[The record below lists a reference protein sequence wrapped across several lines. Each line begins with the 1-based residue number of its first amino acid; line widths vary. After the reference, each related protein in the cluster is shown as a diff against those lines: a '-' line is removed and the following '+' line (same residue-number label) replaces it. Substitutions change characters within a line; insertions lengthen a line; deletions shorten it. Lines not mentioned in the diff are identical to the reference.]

1 MATATAPAS
10 RSRPARR
17 WSSRAQRRETL
28 AALGFLSPWIVG
40 FVVFTAGP
48 IIYSL
53 YLAFTDYDIINAP
66 EWIGTANFQEMIED
80 PRARRALA
88 NTFIFALMK
97 VPLTMITALALAM
110 LLLRVGRAVGFFR
123 TAFYLPVMTPA
134 VAVGILFLLLFNGD
148 FGIVNRALAL
158 IGIDGPNWT
167 TDGPWVKPGLALM
180 SLWALGGT
188 IIIYLAALNN
198 VPQDMYEAA
207 AIDGASPWKQFRHV
221 TLPMISGALFFTFI
235 IQTIAAFQ
243 SFDEAY
249 TAFFSSDAA
258 LFYVIY
264 LFQQAFQFFHMGYA
278 SALAWLLF
286 VIIMIITAIQVR
298 LSNRFVYYEGDT
310 R

>member
-1 MATATAPAS
+1 M
-10 RSRPARR
+10 
-17 WSSRAQRRETL
+17 

-40 FVVFTAGP
+40 FLIFTAGP

-53 YLAFTDYDIINAP
+53 YLAFTDYDIINEP
-66 EWIGTANFQEMIED
+66 EFVGTANFQEMIDD
-80 PRARRALA
+80 PRVKRALW
-88 NTFIFALMK
+88 NTFIFAVMK
-97 VPLTMITALALAM
+97 VPLTMIMALALAM
-110 LLLRVGRAVGFFR
+110 LLLRVGRAVGLFR

-148 FGIVNRALAL
+148 FGIMNRVLAVF
-158 IGIDGPNWT
+158 GIDGPNWT
-167 TDGPWVKPGLALM
+167 TDGQWVKPGLALM

-188 IIIYLAALNN
+188 VIIYLAALNN
-198 VPQDMYEAA
+198 VPQDLYEAA

-249 TAFFSSDAA
+249 TAFFGNRATAAFSSDAA

-286 VIIMIITAIQVR
+286 ALIMIITAIQVR
-298 LSNRFVYYEGDT
+298 LSNRFVYYEGQT